1 MNIKEVRVGTSAEVF
16 SYSRSGERISFKTKI
31 EEVSG
36 KNNVKVWAN
45 DIAPRLTGADEFEL
59 FMRENSEDYMWEAEN
74 KGLKKSKEGFT
85 ILELKLY
92 NPVAKLSSRR
102 AHFRLTH
109 IVPGEMLYLDNH
121 NKSAVEA
128 VDLVDVSGGGV
139 AFLSNVALT
148 PSHNAKL
155 RFPLEDEVL
164 LLNFQVVS
172 KESMPPGF
180 SSHYRY
186 RCKWVTLG
194 SSVEE
199 SIVRHIF
206 KLQQTKR

>member
-1 MNIKEVRVGTSAEVF
+1 MNIKEVRIGTSAEVF

-36 KNNVKVWAN
+36 KHGVKVWAN
-45 DIAPRLTGADEFEL
+45 DISPRLTGADEFEL
-59 FMRENSEDYMWEAEN
+59 FIREGSEDYMWEADN
-74 KGLKKSKEGFT
+74 YGLKNSKEGFAV
-85 ILELKLY
+85 LDLRLHY
-92 NPVAKLSSRR
+92 PVAKISSRR

-109 IVPGEMLYLDNH
+109 IVSGELLYLDHN

-128 VDLVDVSGGGV
+128 VDLVDVSAGGV
-139 AFLSNVALT
+139 AFLSDVSLT

-155 RFPLEDEVL
+155 RFPLDSDVL

-172 KESMPPGF
+172 KDSMPPGF
-180 SSHYRY
+180 KKNYRY
-186 RCKWVTLG
+186 RCKWVNLS

-206 KLQQTKR
+206 KMQQSKR